1 MTEHV
6 LSSALRGPPEIHF
19 FFQAGGSRPNRFKR
33 PNRYIK
39 FYKPKRPKRPKRPKG
54 SNRPKSIIVSS
65 SIIINNIIS
74 ITTPLKKIN
83 FGEGPE
89 SSLDRLPSAGPFNP
103 ISS

>member
-6 LSSALRGPPEIHF
+6 LSSALRGPPEIQV

-74 ITTPLKKIN
+74 VTTPLKKKLE
-83 FGEGPE
+83 FLGKVRSPV
-89 SSLDRLPSAGPFNP
+89 
-103 ISS
+103 